1 MAEQTH
7 ILIVE
12 DEAIIAMDLQETLA
26 EAGYAVIATVASGEE
41 ALALC
46 AKEIPDLVLM
56 DVHLQGQLTG
66 IETAQQLRESYA
78 IPSVLLTAHYD
89 PQTLAAAQQAGVF
102 AYLIK
107 PYDQRELCATLAT
120 ALTRAR
126 NEGEL
131 QRQLQELRNFPDA
144 MAGPNPELLKICTL
158 CSPPTLEFQGRTV
171 RGDLFPRT
179 QREMLALLLSATH
192 LRVDR
197 EVLEAELWPES
208 PAKQARSSFDA
219 TLGRLRRLFNTETGS
234 SAGMDLF
241 SLRNGVVAI
250 ENCCV
255 DLHRFKAF
263 DEEGTALRRKGD
275 EDAAIGALVKAV
287 ALWQGEFLAG
297 LSSHHNVLPLRQY
310 NTQRVFDLS
319 LWLAEAF
326 AKRRRSE
333 EQLAAMRLALRAIPT
348 SEKTAGTLYLF
359 LLSLERVEEG
369 KALLKDFARELSR
382 DGLEQQQVTVI
393 MRRIEQRASFERCQ
407 RRTTDALVS

>member
-1 MAEQTH
+1 MTEPTR

-46 AKEIPDLVLM
+46 AKETPDLVLM
-56 DVHLQGQLTG
+56 DVHLQGRLTG

-89 PQTLAAAQQAGVF
+89 PATLATAQQAGVF

-131 QRQLQELRNFPDA
+131 QRQLQELRCA
-144 MAGPNPELLKICTL
+144 SAALAGTNPEVLKICAL
-158 CSPPTLEFQGRTV
+158 CAPPTMEFQGRTV

-179 QREMLALLLSATH
+179 QREMLALLLSAPH

-241 SLRNGVVAI
+241 SLKNGVVAI
-250 ENCCV
+250 ENCSV
-255 DLHRFKAF
+255 DLHRFKSL
-263 DEEGTALRRKGD
+263 DEEGAALRRTGD
-275 EDAAIGALVKAV
+275 EEGAIGAFVKAV

-297 LSSHHNVLPLRQY
+297 LSSHHNVLTLRQY

-326 AKRRRSE
+326 AQRQRRE
-333 EQLAAMRLALRAIPT
+333 EQLAALRLALRAIPT
-348 SEKTAGTLYLF
+348 SEKTAGTLYI
-359 LLSLERVEEG
+359 LLLALERVEEG
-369 KALLKDFARELSR
+369 RALLKDFARGLSR
-382 DGLEQQQVTVI
+382 DGLPRQQLQMV

-407 RRTTDALVS
+407 HRTP

>member
-1 MAEQTH
+1 MAEQTR

-12 DEAIIAMDLQETLA
+12 DEAIIAMDLRETLA

-46 AKEIPDLVLM
+46 IQEIPDLVLM
-56 DVHLQGQLTG
+56 DVHLQGRLTG

-89 PQTLAAAQQAGVF
+89 PATLAAAQQAGVF

-131 QRQLQELRNFPDA
+131 QRQLHELRCAPA
-144 MAGPNPELLKICTL
+144 TLSGPNPELLKICTL
-158 CSPPTLEFQGRTV
+158 CAPPTLEFQGRMFHA
-171 RGDLFPRT
+171 DLFPRT
-179 QREMLALLLSATH
+179 QREMLALLLSAPH

-197 EVLEAELWPES
+197 EVLEVELWPES
-208 PAKQARSSFDA
+208 PTKQARSSFDA

-234 SAGMDLF
+234 SAGMDLI
-241 SLRNGVVAI
+241 SLKNGVVAI
-250 ENCCV
+250 ENCSV
-255 DLHRFKAF
+255 DLHRFKTL
-263 DEEGTALRRKGD
+263 DEEGIALRRNGK
-275 EDAAIGALVKAV
+275 EEEAIGACVKAV

-297 LSSHHNVLPLRQY
+297 FSSHHNVLTLRQY
-310 NTQRVFDLS
+310 NTQRVFELS

-326 AKRRRSE
+326 AKRQRSE
-333 EQLAAMRLALRAIPT
+333 EQLAALRLALQAIPT
-348 SEKTAGTLYLF
+348 SEKTAGTLYI
-359 LLSLERVEEG
+359 LLLALERGEEG
-369 KALLKDFARELSR
+369 DVLLKDFARKLSR
-382 DGLEQQQVTVI
+382 DGLERQQVVVI
-393 MRRIEQRASFERCQ
+393 MRRIEQRATFERCQ
-407 RRTTDALVS
+407 RRMP

>member
-1 MAEQTH
+1 MAEQTR

-26 EAGYAVIATVASGEE
+26 EAGYAVIAAVASGEE

-46 AKEIPDLVLM
+46 AKETPDLVLM

-66 IETAQQLRESYA
+66 IETAQQLRKSYA

-89 PQTLAAAQQAGVF
+89 PATLAASQQAGVF

-126 NEGEL
+126 SEEEL
-131 QRQLQELRNFPDA
+131 QRQLQELRCSSTTLS
-144 MAGPNPELLKICTL
+144 GPNPELLKICTL
-158 CSPPTLEFQGRTV
+158 CAPPSLEFQGKTV

-179 QREMLALLLSATH
+179 QREMLALLLSAPH

-241 SLRNGVVAI
+241 SLKNGVVAI

-255 DLHRFKAF
+255 DLHHFKAL
-263 DEEGTALRRKGD
+263 DEEGVALRRNGD
-275 EDAAIGALVKAV
+275 EDAAIGAFVKAV

-297 LSSHHNVLPLRQY
+297 FSSHHNVLTLRQY

-319 LWLAEAF
+319 LWLADAF
-326 AKRRRSE
+326 AKRQNSE

-348 SEKTAGTLYLF
+348 SEKTIGTLYL
-359 LLSLERVEEG
+359 LLLALERVEEG

-382 DGLEQQQVTVI
+382 DGLEQQQVLVI

-407 RRTTDALVS
+407 RRTA

>member
-1 MAEQTH
+1 MAEPTR

-12 DEAIIAMDLQETLA
+12 DEAIIAMDLQETLV

-41 ALALC
+41 ALAIC
-46 AKEIPDLVLM
+46 AQEIPDLVLM
-56 DVHLQGQLTG
+56 DVHLQGRLTG
-66 IETAQQLRESYA
+66 IDTAQQLRESYG

-89 PQTLAAAQQAGVF
+89 PATLAASQQAGVF

-131 QRQLQELRNFPDA
+131 QRQLQELRSAPA
-144 MAGPNPELLKICTL
+144 AASAGAIPELLKICTL
-158 CSPPTLEFQGRTV
+158 CAPPTLEFQGRTV

-179 QREMLALLLSATH
+179 QREMLALLLSSPH

-241 SLRNGVVAI
+241 SLKNGVVAI
-250 ENCCV
+250 ENCSV
-255 DLHRFKAF
+255 DLHRFKAL
-263 DEEGTALRRKGD
+263 DEEGSALRRHGD
-275 EDAAIGALVKAV
+275 EEAAIGAFVKAV

-297 LSSHHNVLPLRQY
+297 LSSHHNVLTLRQY

-319 LWLAEAF
+319 LWLGEAF
-326 AKRRRSE
+326 AQRQRRE
-333 EQLAAMRLALRAIPT
+333 EELAALRLALRAIPT
-348 SEKTAGTLYLF
+348 SEKTAGTLYI
-359 LLSLERVEEG
+359 LLLALERVEEG
-369 KALLKDFARELSR
+369 GALLKDFSRGLSR
-382 DGLEQQQVTVI
+382 DGLPRQQVQMI
-393 MRRIEQRASFERCQ
+393 MRRIEQRANFERCQ
-407 RRTTDALVS
+407 RRTP

>member
-1 MAEQTH
+1 MAEQTR

-26 EAGYAVIATVASGEE
+26 EAGYAVIAAVASGEE

-46 AKEIPDLVLM
+46 AKETPDLVLM

-66 IETAQQLRESYA
+66 IETAQQLRKSYA

-89 PQTLAAAQQAGVF
+89 PATLAASQQAGVF

-126 NEGEL
+126 SEEEL
-131 QRQLQELRNFPDA
+131 QRQLQELRCSPTTLS
-144 MAGPNPELLKICTL
+144 GPNPELLKICTL
-158 CSPPTLEFQGRTV
+158 CAPPSLEFQGKTV

-179 QREMLALLLSATH
+179 QREMLALLLSSPH

-219 TLGRLRRLFNTETGS
+219 TLGRLRRLFNTKTGS

-241 SLRNGVVAI
+241 SLKNGVVAI

-255 DLHRFKAF
+255 DLHHFKAL
-263 DEEGTALRRKGD
+263 DEEGAALRRNGD
-275 EDAAIGALVKAV
+275 EDAAIGAFVKAV

-297 LSSHHNVLPLRQY
+297 FSSHHNVLTLRQY

-319 LWLAEAF
+319 LWLADAF
-326 AKRRRSE
+326 AKRQNSE

-348 SEKTAGTLYLF
+348 SEKTIETLYL
-359 LLSLERVEEG
+359 LLLALERVEEA

-382 DGLEQQQVTVI
+382 DGLDQQQVLVI

-407 RRTTDALVS
+407 RRTI

>member
-1 MAEQTH
+1 MAEPTR

-46 AKEIPDLVLM
+46 TKEIPDLVLM
-56 DVHLQGQLTG
+56 DVQLQGRLTG

-89 PQTLAAAQQAGVF
+89 SATLAAAQQAAVF

-131 QRQLQELRNFPDA
+131 QRQLQELRSPA
-144 MAGPNPELLKICTL
+144 ALAGSNPESLKICTL
-158 CSPPTLEFQGRTV
+158 CAPPTLEFQGKTV

-179 QREMLALLLSATH
+179 QREMLALLLSAPH

-241 SLRNGVVAI
+241 SLKNGVVAI
-250 ENCCV
+250 ENCSV
-255 DLHRFKAF
+255 DLHRFKAL
-263 DEEGTALRRKGD
+263 DEEGAALRRTGN
-275 EDAAIGALVKAV
+275 EEGAIGAFVKAV

-297 LSSHHNVLPLRQY
+297 LSSHHNVLTLRQY
-310 NTQRVFDLS
+310 NTQRVFELS

-326 AKRRRSE
+326 AQRQRSE
-333 EQLAAMRLALRAIPT
+333 EQLAALRLALRAIPT
-348 SEKTAGTLYLF
+348 SEKTAGTLYI
-359 LLSLERVEEG
+359 LLLALERVEEG
-369 KALLKDFARELSR
+369 KALMKDFARGLSR
-382 DGLEQQQVTVI
+382 DGLHRQQIMMI

-407 RRTTDALVS
+407 RRTP

>member
-1 MAEQTH
+1 MAEQTR

-46 AKEIPDLVLM
+46 ITEIPDLVLM
-56 DVHLQGQLTG
+56 DVHLQGRLTG

-89 PQTLAAAQQAGVF
+89 PQTLAASQQAGVF

-131 QRQLQELRNFPDA
+131 QRQLQELRNVPA
-144 MAGPNPELLKICTL
+144 AATVKSELLKICTL
-158 CSPPTLEFQGRTV
+158 CAPPSLEFQGRTIH
-171 RGDLFPRT
+171 GDLFPRT
-179 QREMLALLLSATH
+179 QREMLALLLAAPH

-241 SLRNGVVAI
+241 SLKNGVVAI
-250 ENCCV
+250 ENCSV
-255 DLHRFKAF
+255 DLHRFKAL
-263 DEEGTALRRKGD
+263 DEEGSALRRNGD
-275 EDAAIGALVKAV
+275 ADAAIGAFVKAV

-297 LSSHHNVLPLRQY
+297 FSSHHNVLTLRQY
-310 NTQRVFDLS
+310 NTQRVFELS
-319 LWLAEAF
+319 QWLGEAF
-326 AKRRRSE
+326 AERQRSA
-333 EQLAAMRLALRAIPT
+333 EQLAALRLALRAIPT
-348 SEKTAGTLYLF
+348 SEKTVGTLYI
-359 LLSLERVEEG
+359 LLLALERVEEG
-369 KALLKDFARELSR
+369 KTLLKDFARGLSR
-382 DGLEQQQVTVI
+382 DGLGRQQVQVI
-393 MRRIEQRASFERCQ
+393 MRRIEQRVSIERYQ
-407 RRTTDALVS
+407 RQTP

>member
-1 MAEQTH
+1 MAEQTR

-26 EAGYAVIATVASGEE
+26 EAGYVVIATVASGEE
-41 ALALC
+41 ALTLC

-66 IETAQQLRESYA
+66 IETAQQLRENYA

-89 PQTLAAAQQAGVF
+89 PQTLAASQQAGVF

-107 PYDQRELCATLAT
+107 PYDQRELCATLTT
-120 ALTRAR
+120 ALSRAR

-131 QRQLQELRNFPDA
+131 QRQLQDLRCAPA
-144 MAGPNPELLKICTL
+144 ALSGPNPELLKICTL
-158 CSPPTLEFQGRTV
+158 CAPPTLEFQGRTV

-179 QREMLALLLSATH
+179 QREMLALLLSAPH

-219 TLGRLRRLFNTETGS
+219 TLGRLRRLFNAETGS

-241 SLRNGVVAI
+241 SLKNGVVSI

-255 DLHRFKAF
+255 DLHRFKAL
-263 DEEGTALRRKGD
+263 DEEGIALRRNGD

-297 LSSHHNVLPLRQY
+297 FSSHHNVLTLRQY

-326 AKRRRSE
+326 AQRQRSA
-333 EQLAAMRLALRAIPT
+333 EQLAAMQLALRAIPT
-348 SEKTAGTLYLF
+348 SEKTVGTLYIL

-382 DGLEQQQVTVI
+382 DGLEQQQALMI
-393 MRRIEQRASFERCQ
+393 MRRIKQRASLERCQ
-407 RRTTDALVS
+407 RRTT

>member
-1 MAEQTH
+1 MAEQTR

-12 DEAIIAMDLQETLA
+12 DEAIIAMDLRETLA

-46 AKEIPDLVLM
+46 IQEIPDLVLM
-56 DVHLQGQLTG
+56 DVHLQGRLTG

-89 PQTLAAAQQAGVF
+89 PATLTASQQAGVF

-107 PYDQRELCATLAT
+107 PYDPRELCATLAT

-131 QRQLQELRNFPDA
+131 QRQLQELRNSPA
-144 MAGPNPELLKICTL
+144 AVVGSNSELLKICTL
-158 CSPPTLEFQGRTV
+158 CASPTLEFQGRTF
-171 RGDLFPRT
+171 RADLFPRT
-179 QREMLALLLSATH
+179 QREMLALLLSSPH

-197 EVLEAELWPES
+197 EVLEVELWPES

-219 TLGRLRRLFNTETGS
+219 TLGRLRRLFNAETGS

-241 SLRNGVVAI
+241 SLKNGVVAI

-255 DLHRFKAF
+255 DLHRFKALD
-263 DEEGTALRRKGD
+263 DEGIALRRSGA
-275 EDAAIGALVKAV
+275 EEAAIGACVKAV

-297 LSSHHNVLPLRQY
+297 FSSHHNVLALRQH

-326 AKRRRSE
+326 VQRRRSE
-333 EQLAAMRLALRAIPT
+333 EQIAALRLALRAVPT
-348 SEKTAGTLYLF
+348 SEKTAGALYI
-359 LLSLERVEEG
+359 LLLNLERVDEG

-382 DGLEQQQVTVI
+382 DGLERQQAQGI
-393 MRRIEQRASFERCQ
+393 LRRIEQRASFERCQ
-407 RRTTDALVS
+407 HRSS

>member
-1 MAEQTH
+1 MAEQTR

-12 DEAIIAMDLQETLA
+12 DEVIIAMDLRETLV

-46 AKEIPDLVLM
+46 IQEIPDLVLM
-56 DVHLQGQLTG
+56 DVHLQGRLTG

-89 PQTLAAAQQAGVF
+89 PATLAASQQAGVF

-131 QRQLQELRNFPDA
+131 QRQLHELRCAPA
-144 MAGPNPELLKICTL
+144 TLSGPNPELLKICTL
-158 CSPPTLEFQGRTV
+158 CAPPTLEFQGRMFHA
-171 RGDLFPRT
+171 DLFPRT
-179 QREMLALLLSATH
+179 QREMLALLLSAPH

-197 EVLEAELWPES
+197 EVLEVELWPES
-208 PAKQARSSFDA
+208 PTKQARSSFDA

-234 SAGMDLF
+234 SAGMDLI
-241 SLRNGVVAI
+241 SLKNGVVAI
-250 ENCCV
+250 ENCSV
-255 DLHRFKAF
+255 DLHRFKTL
-263 DEEGTALRRKGD
+263 DEEGIALRRNGK
-275 EDAAIGALVKAV
+275 EEEAIGACVKAV

-297 LSSHHNVLPLRQY
+297 FSSHHNVLTLRQY
-310 NTQRVFDLS
+310 NTQRVFELS

-326 AKRRRSE
+326 AKRQRSE
-333 EQLAAMRLALRAIPT
+333 EQLAALRLALQAIPT
-348 SEKTAGTLYLF
+348 SEKTAGTLYI
-359 LLSLERVEEG
+359 LLLALERGEEG
-369 KALLKDFARELSR
+369 NVLLKDFARKLSR
-382 DGLEQQQVTVI
+382 DGLERQQVVVI
-393 MRRIEQRASFERCQ
+393 MRRIEQRATFERCQ
-407 RRTTDALVS
+407 RRMP

>member
-1 MAEQTH
+1 MAEQTR

-12 DEAIIAMDLQETLA
+12 DEAIIAMDLRETLA

-46 AKEIPDLVLM
+46 IQEIPDLVLM
-56 DVHLQGQLTG
+56 DVHLQGRLTG

-89 PQTLAAAQQAGVF
+89 PATLAAAQQAGVF

-131 QRQLQELRNFPDA
+131 QRQLHELRCAPA
-144 MAGPNPELLKICTL
+144 TLSGPNPELLKICTL
-158 CSPPTLEFQGRTV
+158 CAPPTLEFQGRMFHA
-171 RGDLFPRT
+171 DLFPRT
-179 QREMLALLLSATH
+179 QREMLALLLSAPH

-197 EVLEAELWPES
+197 EVLEVELWPES
-208 PAKQARSSFDA
+208 PTKQARSSFDA

-234 SAGMDLF
+234 SAGMDLI
-241 SLRNGVVAI
+241 SLKNGVVAI
-250 ENCCV
+250 ENCSV
-255 DLHRFKAF
+255 DLHRFKTL
-263 DEEGTALRRKGD
+263 DEEGIALRRNGK
-275 EDAAIGALVKAV
+275 EEEAIGACVKAV

-297 LSSHHNVLPLRQY
+297 FSSHHNVLTLRQY
-310 NTQRVFDLS
+310 NTQRVFELS

-326 AKRRRSE
+326 AKRQRSE
-333 EQLAAMRLALRAIPT
+333 EQLAALRLALQAIPT
-348 SEKTAGTLYLF
+348 SEKIAGTLYI
-359 LLSLERVEEG
+359 LLLALERGEEG
-369 KALLKDFARELSR
+369 NVLLKDFARKLSR
-382 DGLEQQQVTVI
+382 DGLERQQVVVI
-393 MRRIEQRASFERCQ
+393 MRRIEQRATFERCQ
-407 RRTTDALVS
+407 RRMP